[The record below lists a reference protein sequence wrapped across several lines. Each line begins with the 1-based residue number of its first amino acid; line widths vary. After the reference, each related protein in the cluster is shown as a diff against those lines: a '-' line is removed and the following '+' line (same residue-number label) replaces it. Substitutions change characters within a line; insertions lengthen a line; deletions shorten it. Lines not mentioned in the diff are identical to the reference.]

1 LKTELWPPHG
11 WFAWERSVLFSSS
24 VCPVN
29 NRKCLI
35 IVASLRELPK
45 SMLISSSDRL
55 GFMHHWIKRSVVVAV
70 VATWKIWT
78 WQQICL
84 STYLTLS
91 TSSPTCNATQAFVF
105 SKYISY
111 LWPWL
116 PSSWP
121 FFYCCL
127 HKHFVAVVVVF
138 FVVAKGR
145 HKAAKTVAALT
156 DLCTIFADFCGQIV
170 FIFFQSSRFCATF
183 SILCFA
189 DTVSEVNIIFLIA
202 FQFSYC
208 HKSCTSGK
216 LKVINYL
223 LRYHLACERSKF
235 KSKKKNCNSSKSN
248 CNFNC
253 HSHFPIPIWCSQ
265 QHAAR
270 QHVANICWLICAAVC
285 FGV

>member
-35 IVASLRELPK
+35 IVASPRETLRESK
-45 SMLISSSDRL
+45 SISSSDRL
-55 GFMHHWIKRSVVVAV
+55 GFMHHWIKRSVVVVV

-91 TSSPTCNATQAFVF
+91 TFSPTCNATQAFVF

-127 HKHFVAVVVVF
+127 HKHFVAVAIAF
-138 FVVAKGR
+138 CFVLFVYLLSTPCEGIY
-145 HKAAKTVAALT
+145 LQSC
-156 DLCTIFADFCGQIV
+156 L
-170 FIFFQSSRFCATF
+170 QSSSQWC
-183 SILCFA
+183 L
-189 DTVSEVNIIFLIA
+189 
-202 FQFSYC
+202 FQFSAVD
-208 HKSCTSGK
+208 SCNNKFEIFFLFFS
-216 LKVINYL
+216 L
-223 LRYHLACERSKF
+223 LFC
-235 KSKKKNCNSSKSN
+235 
-248 CNFNC
+248 
-253 HSHFPIPIWCSQ
+253 
-265 QHAAR
+265 
-270 QHVANICWLICAAVC
+270 
-285 FGV
+285 